1 MQPKTECRLE
11 VRLIHNKSRAYR
23 LFRGGLLDVTAELS
37 ADTDFP
43 QQQHASITTSI
54 PENLSLS
61 LDCCP
66 KSTHN
71 GARPAHRISSTQI
84 NSASEASAPLQRP
97 TQQQQQLQCLSSL
110 FTSLSG
116 ALSML
121 LTLFP
126 SNERGVRT

>member
-23 LFRGGLLDVTAELS
+23 LFRGGLLDVTAELR
-37 ADTDFP
+37 ADTDSP

-71 GARPAHRISSTQI
+71 GARPPHPTSSTQL
-84 NSASEASAPLQRP
+84 NPPHKASPPPQSP
-97 TQQQQQLQCLSSL
+97 TPPHQHL
-110 FTSLSG
+110 
-116 ALSML
+116 
-121 LTLFP
+121 
-126 SNERGVRT
+126 